1 MEESSYS
8 EVPVEFS
15 RKQRLC
21 CCRGVKLA
29 LLGLLMAA
37 LWAGLLTLLL
47 LWHWDTTK
55 ELKQLGEKAA
65 QNVSQVSH
73 ELAKHKGQQITQES
87 QAAQMMQDLETILEE
102 QKTMKY
108 KESEFSKNLDV
119 VLEDLSSLKSRAL
132 NTMHSVWSRL
142 EKLQKEVSKLWIE
155 LRVANGSQCNTC
167 PQDWVNFQRKCY
179 YFGRGSKRWLES
191 WKACQQLNGKL
202 VSIHSQE
209 EQDFLTN
216 HTSKLESWIGLRDL
230 ELEGEFIWI
239 DQEPLNYSNWDHGEP
254 NNRMPSEDCVMMRG
268 SGKWND
274 AYCLRRLDSWVCELL
289 VTC

>member
-1 MEESSYS
+1 
-8 EVPVEFS
+8 
-15 RKQRLC
+15 
-21 CCRGVKLA
+21 
-29 LLGLLMAA
+29 MAA

-87 QAAQMMQDLETILEE
+87 QAAQMIQDLEKIVEE
-102 QKTMKY
+102 QETMKY
-108 KESEFSKNLDV
+108 KDSEFSKNLDV

-132 NTMHSVWSRL
+132 NTMHNVWSHL

-179 YFGRGSKRWLES
+179 YFGRGSKKWLDAR
-191 WKACQQLNGKL
+191 KACQQLNGKL

-216 HTSKLESWIGLRDL
+216 YTSKLETWIGLRDL

-239 DQEPLNYSNWDHGEP
+239 DQEPINYSNWDDGEP
-254 NNRMPSEDCVMMRG
+254 NNRSPSEDCVMMRG

-274 AYCLRRLDSWVCELL
+274 AYCLRRLESWVCELL